1 MQLLMSN
8 TNHKKDSTSGLTFAF
23 WLNFCFA
30 IIEVVGGFLTNSTAI
45 LADALHD
52 SIDTFGIGLAV
63 ILEKI
68 AQKKSN
74 NTFTYGYKR
83 FSLLSSLI
91 ISILLL
97 VGVVFMATQAIQSFF
112 HPKEV
117 HGLGMLGLAILGFL
131 VNGFAFLKIK
141 NGNEQDNGHHHK
153 HHEHNQNEKAVMLHL
168 LEDTLGRI
176 AVLI

>member
-1 MQLLMSN
+1 MSN
-8 TNHKKDSTSGLTFAF
+8 ITKKDTASGLTFAF

-30 IIEVVGGFLTNSTAI
+30 IIEVTGGILTNSTAI

-52 SIDTFGIGLAV
+52 GIDTFGIGLAV
-63 ILEKI
+63 LLEKF

-97 VGVVFMATQAIQSFF
+97 V
-112 HPKEV
+112 
-117 HGLGMLGLAILGFL
+117 
-131 VNGFAFLKIK
+131 
-141 NGNEQDNGHHHK
+141 
-153 HHEHNQNEKAVMLHL
+153 
-168 LEDTLGRI
+168 
-176 AVLI
+176 